1 TLVEASSKGETLYQS
16 MDLAA
21 TKGYRVPIRIKASYS
36 DGSNIKVPI
45 EHWALAALGGSH
57 FSVWKGGKALVFII
71 PQPEKVKIMHWR
83 DIKNRID
90 QKNVSRVS
98 TTATLAHIATLLTND
113 IRERKISGDPFI
125 DRFSSLIYG
134 AMIGTGN
141 QWKPA
146 SGGIF
151 PLDYLYSLMESD
163 LELSGEIFEMW
174 DHVFKIGNRKGYEDI
189 SLSLSEFIAYPTI
202 DNLENYLKIHLR
214 YLLEENIK
222 IKAYSNKGINEVLK
236 NVGS

>member
-1 TLVEASSKGETLYQS
+1 
-16 MDLAA
+16 
-21 TKGYRVPIRIKASYS
+21 
-36 DGSNIKVPI
+36 
-45 EHWALAALGGSH
+45 
-57 FSVWKGGKALVFII
+57 
-71 PQPEKVKIMHWR
+71 
-83 DIKNRID
+83 
-90 QKNVSRVS
+90 
-98 TTATLAHIATLLTND
+98 ATLLTNE
-113 IRERKISGDPFI
+113 IRKKKISGDPFI

-134 AMIGTGN
+134 AMTKTGN